1 MRASAHHLQRP
12 TLRVGPATQY
22 NWVVSGRTRRRKQ
35 RWTIE
40 ELGLLKESEVR
51 TEVYR
56 SIRSLN
62 STSLDMHFQP
72 IVDLQT
78 HQIFAQ
84 EALVRCNVEGLEHP
98 EALLR
103 RAIEEESMGR
113 LGRMIRDA
121 TFSRVE
127 SQRIFVNIHP
137 EELSSRWLIR
147 PDDPLCLFDGEVYL
161 EITESAAFDYF
172 ELCSNVLKEICARTG
187 AKLVV
192 DDFGAGYSNLKR
204 VVDLEPSIVKLD
216 RALITGI
223 DHNRRQ
229 QVLVEQLVATC
240 SALGAETVAEG
251 IETQGEYSAV
261 VDCGVRFG
269 QGYLLARPAYPPPT
283 PVVPR

>member
-1 MRASAHHLQRP
+1 M
-12 TLRVGPATQY
+12 
-22 NWVVSGRTRRRKQ
+22 SGSSKRRGQ

-40 ELGLLKESEVR
+40 DLGLLDQGEPS

-62 STSLDMHFQP
+62 AKSLDIHFQP
-72 IVDLQT
+72 IVDLRARR
-78 HQIFAQ
+78 IFAQ
-84 EALVRCNVEGLEHP
+84 EALVRCNVPGLERP

-103 RAIEEESMGR
+103 RATEEESMGR

-121 TFSRVE
+121 TFSRVD
-127 SQRIFVNIHP
+127 SQRLFVNIHP

-147 PDDPLCLFDGEVYL
+147 PDDPLCLFEGELYL

-172 ELCSNVLKEICARTG
+172 ELCANVLKEICARTG

-223 DHNRRQ
+223 DRNRRQ

-240 SALGAETVAEG
+240 TALGAEVVAEG
-251 IETQGEYSAV
+251 IETEGEYRAV